1 VSDPVPF
8 ARGRDAD
15 VFALPDGRVLRRYRN
30 GGDAAPEAAVMR
42 YVAGLGFPAPGV
54 FEAAGPDLVMER
66 VDGPTML
73 AACVDG
79 LDPDEAGAILARL
92 AIDLHALPPMPGY
105 PPGPRIL
112 HLDLHPENVL
122 LTAAGPVLIDWRNS
136 APGPPDLDL
145 ALSALILAE
154 VGTGSIAVPSAPP
167 GLAEAARTM
176 LAAFLRAAGGE
187 PMRGLDRAV
196 AIRRDNSTLSAA
208 EKAGLD
214 DAAGLVAAVLRQPAG
229 PVRD

>member
-1 VSDPVPF
+1 MNDAVPF

-30 GGDAAPEAAVMR
+30 GGDSAPEAAVMR
-42 YVAGLGFPAPGV
+42 YVAGLGFPVPRV

-73 AACVDG
+73 AALADG
-79 LDPDEAGAILARL
+79 LDLDGAAAILARL
-92 AIDLHALPPMPGY
+92 ATDLHALPPMPGY
-105 PPGPRIL
+105 PPGARML
-112 HLDLHPENVL
+112 HLDLHPDNVL
-122 LTAAGPVLIDWRNS
+122 LTPAGPVLIDWRNA

-154 VGTGSIAVPSAPP
+154 VGTGSITVPGAPP
-167 GLAEAARTM
+167 GLADAARAM
-176 LAAFLRAAGGE
+176 LTSFLRAVGGE

-196 AIRRDNSTLSAA
+196 AIRRENPTLSAA

-214 DAAGLVAAVLRQPAG
+214 DAADLVATLLRPPPGTA
-229 PVRD
+229 